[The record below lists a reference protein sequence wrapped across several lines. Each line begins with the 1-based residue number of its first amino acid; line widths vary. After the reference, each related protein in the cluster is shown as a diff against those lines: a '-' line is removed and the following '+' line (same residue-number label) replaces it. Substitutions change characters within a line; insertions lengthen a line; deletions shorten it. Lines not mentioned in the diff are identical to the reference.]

1 MSILTIGIVIAF
13 VSVMISIAY
22 GAYQLSLS

>member
-1 MSILTIGIVIAF
+1 MSILTIGIILAF
-13 VSVMISIAY
+13 VAVMASIAY